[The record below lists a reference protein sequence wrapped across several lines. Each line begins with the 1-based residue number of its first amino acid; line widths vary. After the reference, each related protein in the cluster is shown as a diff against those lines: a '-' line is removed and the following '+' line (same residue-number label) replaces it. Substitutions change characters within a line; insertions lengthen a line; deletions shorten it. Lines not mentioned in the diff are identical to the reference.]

1 MDGTAISFGV
11 VMLLQITIGILV
23 NVILL
28 LFYIR
33 KVSKRPMIRSLD
45 LIFSHLTLA
54 NTIILLSIGIPETMS
69 AWGQRKFLDDVA
81 CKILMY
87 LYRTTLGFA
96 ICTTCLL
103 SVFQA
108 ITISPGTS
116 RWVRIKAKL
125 PRCIIPSC
133 LLSWILSLL
142 IDLSTLIHMKGPQNS
157 SLVQIMLD
165 LKYCTKVGVSA
176 ESALVITVELSLR
189 DLFFV
194 LLMSVASGYV
204 LFILYRHHQ
213 RVLHLHGPGRS
224 PGEMPE
230 VRAAKR
236 VITLVALY
244 VLFYVQQSVMLSVI
258 FSVKEKLSLL
268 VNCQMI
274 IGFAFPVIC
283 PFLIIHGVRRIKAF
297 WKKEPPASDEDFP

>member
-1 MDGTAISFGV
+1 MDDIAISFGV
-11 VMLLQITIGILV
+11 VMLLQITVGIIV

-33 KVSKRPMIRSLD
+33 MVSISPVVSSSD

-69 AWGQRKFLDDVA
+69 AWGQRNFLDDIG

-87 LYRTTLGFA
+87 LYRVARGLA

-116 RWVRIKAKL
+116 RWARIKAKL
-125 PRCIIPSC
+125 PKCIIPSC
-133 LLSWILSLL
+133 LLSWILNLL
-142 IDLSTLIHMKGPQNS
+142 IELSMPIHMKGPQNS
-157 SLVQIMLD
+157 SLVRIMLD
-165 LKYCTKVGVSA
+165 LKYCTKVGVST
-176 ESALVITVELSLR
+176 ESTLVITVVLSLR

-194 LLMSVASGYV
+194 LLMSVASGYIV
-204 LFILYRHHQ
+204 FILYRHHQ

-236 VITLVALY
+236 VIALVALY
-244 VLFYVQQSVMLSVI
+244 ILFYVRQSIMLSVI
-258 FSVKEKLSLL
+258 FSVKEKSSLL
-268 VNCQMI
+268 VNCQMML
-274 IGFAFPVIC
+274 GFAFPVIC
-283 PFLIIHGVRRIKAF
+283 PFLIIHSDRRIKAICF
-297 WKKEPPASDEDFP
+297 QGRFSIDS